1 MVDIHDKY
9 FYIHISWYL
18 NDHIVNLL
26 REIEPFNFF
35 LSIYK
40 ICMFSVEPHAFNP
53 LDMITTDK

>member
-18 NDHIVNLL
+18 NVHIVNL
-26 REIEPFNFF
+26 REIEPFIFF
-35 LSIYK
+35 YL
-40 ICMFSVEPHAFNP
+40 FSVEPHAFNP